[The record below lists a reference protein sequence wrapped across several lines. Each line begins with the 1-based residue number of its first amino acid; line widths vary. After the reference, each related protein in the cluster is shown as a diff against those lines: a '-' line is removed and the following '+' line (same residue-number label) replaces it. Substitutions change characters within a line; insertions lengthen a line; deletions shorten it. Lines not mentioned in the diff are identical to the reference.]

1 MQGGKCKIELE
12 RLAKDTPIYTD
23 RNVYEK
29 ESEKSIESICEK
41 EK

>member
-1 MQGGKCKIELE
+1 MREGKCKIELE

-29 ESEKSIESICEK
+29 ESEIESICEK